1 LIHFYKRGKMFFPVL
16 LILATIWTATDGA
29 LSCKT
34 DKGLECVF
42 PFKSSAGSSE
52 YNQCKPASK
61 GRTWCATEVKANL
74 VYSAWG
80 YCNLDTCKEVQTI
93 AEEKSLPS
101 CIACIVQFAPVCI
114 PKCLPKPFNTAC
126 SQCVLQNGIECAGT
140 CGFGNIQAS
149 EFGLDGVVDFQ
160 KEGDAQQAGVPACV
174 QVSNFFRG
182 RYIPGSVIKKNSAA
196 MCGTHCADN
205 FGTAAA
211 AWNWFN
217 SNIKNGRNALTCF
230 CLETKGEAIPRA
242 FIDCGLGPANNQAEC
257 PPKLANGKN

>member
-1 LIHFYKRGKMFFPVL
+1 MFFPLL
-16 LILATIWTATDGA
+16 LILATVWSATDGA
-29 LSCKT
+29 LVCPTT
-34 DKGLECVF
+34 DQKRCVF
-42 PFKSSAGSSE
+42 PFKVGGKEVNECQDYRDRA
-52 YNQCKPASK
+52 
-61 GRTWCATEVKANL
+61 WCATAVNDDKTYKTFGWCL
-74 VYSAWG
+74 K
-80 YCNLDTCKEVQTI
+80 DQCKEEEKE
-93 AEEKSLPS
+93 EEKSLPS